1 MTTRFANFTREQM
14 DKELKAAEVAA
25 SDAYYAQN
33 EAYRFSSEESAG
45 TYVLERHNGAAR
57 AARDARDVILN
68 EWYLTPQGAEEK
80 RLADEAA
87 LEAQK
92 KMAMEQQIAY
102 ELGKEKQ
109 RLYLADLAVRRQ
121 TYAAKC
127 GFENWAAYVAYI
139 VPQIR
144 YSYEHP
150 WLAWVIC
157 GSDPEPSCNLELF
170 NKYESES
177 GRYR

>member
-1 MTTRFANFTREQM
+1 M

-33 EAYRFSSEESAG
+33 EPYEFSSEESAG
-45 TYVLERHNGAAR
+45 SYELERHNGAAR
-57 AARDARDVILN
+57 AARAARDVILN

-80 RLADEAA
+80 RLANEAV

-102 ELGKEKQ
+102 ELGKEKE
-109 RLYLADLAVRRQ
+109 RFYLADLAVRRQ
-121 TYAAKC
+121 AYATKW
-127 GFENWAAYVAYI
+127 GYKDWAAYVAYI

-157 GSDPEPSCNLELF
+157 RSDPEPPCNLELF